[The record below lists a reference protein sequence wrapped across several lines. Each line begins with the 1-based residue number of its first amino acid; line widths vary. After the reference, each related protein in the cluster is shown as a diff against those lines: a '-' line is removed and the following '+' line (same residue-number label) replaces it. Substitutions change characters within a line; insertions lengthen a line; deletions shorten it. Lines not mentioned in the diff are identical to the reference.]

1 MPKHDVVICN
11 PEVLGVTESSLSLSF
26 SLEQGENP
34 SDAPAVVMLRS
45 ADGETI
51 RHPTQAD
58 SGSRLVRVEGL
69 SPATSYQLEIVAD
82 GAEPPAESRYFPDR
96 VTTLPAPTGRL
107 VAQFA
112 SMNDLHFG
120 EAQMGGQLT
129 EDHEYGSAAP
139 GFPVVDGSATDTP
152 YATFMNQDAVSEIND
167 LGVDFAIIK
176 GDIADGGL
184 PEQFELAATTF
195 AGFQVPHHVLMG
207 NHDYLARR
215 RGLDVDGYALLNQQP
230 APRIIEYEGWRLV
243 LLETA
248 LPGEHHGV
256 FGQARRDWLANTLA
270 DSRKSNTPTLLIM
283 HHQPVPPEHRNSY
296 PNSIGLDPDDSVAL
310 FDLLGECPQVRAV
323 LIGHTHR
330 NCVRTYAAAGPI
342 PFIETH
348 NSKDFPGGYAHYRLF
363 DDGSF
368 RQEMRRTGGS
378 RALEH
383 SEKCRALFG
392 GTYPFFTMGTLA
404 ERSLAVGA
412 IATTG

>member
-1 MPKHDVVICN
+1 MPSHDVVIRH
-11 PEVLGVTESSLSLSF
+11 PEVIGITESSLTVFF

-34 SDAPAVVMLRS
+34 IDAPAVVLLRTE
-45 ADGETI
+45 DGETI
-51 RHPTQAD
+51 RHLAHAVA
-58 SGSRLVRVEGL
+58 GGRLIRIEGL
-69 SPATSYQLEIVAD
+69 SPATPYQVEIVAD
-82 GAEPPAESRYFPDR
+82 GAEPPTESPYFPDR
-96 VTTLPAPTGRL
+96 VTTLPEPTGRL

-112 SMNDLHFG
+112 SINDLHFG
-120 EAQMGGQLT
+120 EAQMGGRLT
-129 EDHEYGSAAP
+129 EDHEYGPAAP
-139 GFPVVDGSATDTP
+139 GFPVVDGNDTETP

-167 LGVDFAIIK
+167 LEVDFAIVK

-184 PEQFELAATTF
+184 PEQFEIAAKTF

-215 RGLDVDGYALLNQQP
+215 RGLDVDGYALLNQEP
-230 APRIIEYEGWRLV
+230 APKVIEHSGWRLV

-256 FGQARRDWLANTLA
+256 FGKERRDWLADTLA
-270 DSRKSNTPTLLIM
+270 DSRQSNTPTLLIM
-283 HHQPVPPEHRNSY
+283 HHQPVPPEHRKSY
-296 PNSIGLDPDDSVAL
+296 PNRIGLDPDDSVAL

-330 NCVRTYAAAGPI
+330 NCVRTYAAAGPT

-368 RQEMRRTGGS
+368 RQEMRRTGS
-378 RALEH
+378 TRALEH

-412 IATTG
+412 ITP